1 MKLTLLPKDPLFPD
15 PNLAD
20 AEGLV
25 GLSQDINP
33 ERLKAAYSQGI
44 FPWFEEQ
51 NLFFWFSPD
60 PRMVL
65 FADELKIHK
74 SMRPYFNQQKLTV
87 TFDTAFARVMQQCA
101 AAKRHDQEKTWIS
114 KNFIE
119 SYTQLHTQGLAHS
132 VEVWQNSVLVG
143 GLYGVSL
150 GAAFF
155 GESMFSALPNAS
167 KFGFISLVKWLQKQN
182 INLIDCQVYN
192 AHLASLGAKEMPR
205 KQFLDTLK
213 ITQKEPT
220 KVGKWNYSL
229 G

>member
-1 MKLTLLPKDPLFPD
+1 MKFTLLPKQPIFPD

-33 ERLKAAYSQGI
+33 ERLKEAYSKGI

-65 FADELKIHK
+65 FADDLKIHK
-74 SMRPYFNQQKLTV
+74 SMRPYFNQQKFKV
-87 TFDTAFARVMQQCA
+87 TFDTAFLAVIKNCA
-101 AAKRHDQEKTWIS
+101 GTKRGPENTSWISENFIKAYTELHDQG
-114 KNFIE
+114 F
-119 SYTQLHTQGLAHS
+119 AHS
-132 VEVWQNSVLVG
+132 LEVWSGNELVG

-155 GESMFSALPNAS
+155 GESMFSAVPSAS
-167 KFGFISLVKWLQKQN
+167 KFGFITLVQWLKKQQ

-192 AHLASLGAKEMPR
+192 THLASLGAKEMPR
-205 KQFLDTLK
+205 KQFLETLK